1 MSTPAKTSPTASD
14 TVPQAVALRTTDT
27 VPQAVAHEP
36 ISVMVVDDHDLVRLA
51 LCDVLDAQPQ
61 FDVLDSTARAGA
73 ALEMIRRHPPD
84 VAVIDVRLAEVSGI
98 ELCAAISRSMPAPA
112 CVMLTALDDRATVR
126 DAVRAG
132 ASGFVRKTSDLS
144 VLFDAIIAAAAGRP
158 AFDAEATA
166 GLIDDL
172 RHPELRRASPLD
184 ALNAIEREILGH
196 LSDGLTNREIA
207 GRVHLAEST
216 VKSHVSAILRKLSVS
231 SRTEAAV
238 LAMRLH
244 PRH

>member
-1 MSTPAKTSPTASD
+1 MQPPTSSALAQPA
-14 TVPQAVALRTTDT
+14 
-27 VPQAVAHEP
+27 EP
-36 ISVMVVDDHDLVRLA
+36 ITVMVVDDHDMVRMA
-51 LCDVLDAQPQ
+51 LCDALDAQPN
-61 FDVLDSTARAGA
+61 FDVLASADTAGA
-73 ALEMIRRHPPD
+73 ALEMIRDRPPD

-98 ELCAAISRSMPAPA
+98 ELCAAIVRSMPAPA

-132 ASGFVRKTSDLS
+132 ASGFIRKSSCLS
-144 VLFDAIIAAAAGRP
+144 ELFTAIESVAAGRP
-158 AFDAEATA
+158 AFDAEITA

-184 ALNAIEREILGH
+184 ALNAVEREILGH
-196 LSDGLTNREIA
+196 LSNGLTNREIA
-207 GRVHLAEST
+207 GRVYLAEST

-238 LAMRLH
+238 LAMRLG
-244 PRH
+244 PGQ

>member
-1 MSTPAKTSPTASD
+1 MSTPPTTPPTTAPPTAPAS
-14 TVPQAVALRTTDT
+14 PA
-27 VPQAVAHEP
+27 EP
-36 ISVMVVDDHDLVRLA
+36 ISVMVVDDHDLVRQA
-51 LCDVLDAQPQ
+51 VSDVLDAQPQ
-61 FDVLDSTARAGA
+61 FDVLDSTGRAGV
-73 ALEMIRRHPPD
+73 ALEMIGRNPPD
-84 VAVIDVRLAEVSGI
+84 VAVLDVRLAEVSGI
-98 ELCAAISRSMPAPA
+98 DLCAAISRSMPAPA
-112 CVMLTALDDRATVR
+112 CVMLTALDDRTTVR

-144 VLFDAIIAAAAGRP
+144 VLFDAIIAVADGRP
-158 AFDAEATA
+158 AFDAEVTA

-184 ALNAIEREILGH
+184 ALNAIEREILSH

-238 LAMRLH
+238 LAMR
-244 PRH
+244 RHTGI